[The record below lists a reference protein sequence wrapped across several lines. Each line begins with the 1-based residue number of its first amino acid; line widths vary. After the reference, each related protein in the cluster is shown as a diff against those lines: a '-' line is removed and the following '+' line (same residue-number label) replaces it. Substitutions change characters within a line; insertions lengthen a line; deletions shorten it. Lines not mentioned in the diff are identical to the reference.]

1 MWFLSR
7 KQFCRFVCLSSRK
20 MSTISL
26 NLSEHIFELLC
37 LCEKIHQ
44 IILSKFQI
52 MPNGFYA
59 KWTYAKM
66 ALSQMTQTHLG
77 LGLATTVTEK
87 ATFQNER
94 NRQVHILTVKDQV
107 PCGVWLVRLKP
118 YYTTLLFTCSCLTR
132 PKMSRKYF
140 PSGWLASS
148 FPEIK
153 SNIASLF

>member
-1 MWFLSR
+1 
-7 KQFCRFVCLSSRK
+7 

-26 NLSEHIFELLC
+26 NLSEHILDLLC

-44 IILSKFQI
+44 IYHSKFQI
-52 MPNGFYA
+52 KPNGFYV

-77 LGLATTVTEK
+77 WGLATTVTEK

-94 NRQVHILTVKDQV
+94 NRQVHILTVKGQV

-118 YYTTLLFTCSCLTR
+118 YYTILLFTSNKTKNVEEVFSIRMISFIVPWNKIEYRFFILG
-132 PKMSRKYF
+132 PYYWVDSELWNIF
-140 PSGWLASS
+140 PWS
-148 FPEIK
+148 
-153 SNIASLF
+153 